1 MPVCGVGALQ
11 EVCTKFSSGI
21 LILQGETTILV
32 EGVPFETFAPPR
44 PDSVSSSSEDNSS
57 SSSSSAASTVP
68 MVVESPKA

>member
-1 MPVCGVGALQ
+1 MCGICTLL

-21 LILQGETTILV
+21 LIPQGETTILV

-44 PDSVSSSSEDNSS
+44 PDSASSSSEDNSS